1 MVDRDLWA
9 GLGLSA
15 SAMEKLHRLSGLVTR
30 WTARINLV
38 APSTIPEIWSRHV
51 EDSARLL
58 RFAPPAP
65 RLWADLGSG
74 GGFPGLVVAIALAD
88 RQAGSRVVLVE
99 SDQRKAALLREALRQ
114 LDIPAEILAER
125 AEMIAPLG
133 ADILSARALAP
144 LDLLCGH
151 AHRHLAPGGR
161 ALFPKG
167 RSWREEV
174 DSARQDWAFDLDVHG
189 EGGHNA
195 GVVLVLENLRRA
207 GHETEF

>member
-1 MVDRDLWA
+1 MDRALWA
-9 GLGLSA
+9 ELDLSA
-15 SAMEKLHRLSGLVTR
+15 DAMEKLRRLSGLVAR
-30 WTARINLV
+30 WTGRINLV
-38 APSTIPEIWSRHV
+38 APSTVPAIWSRHV

-58 RFAPPAP
+58 RFAPRAP

-114 LDIPAEILAER
+114 LDLPAEILAER
-125 AEMIAPLG
+125 AETLAPLG

-144 LDLLCGH
+144 LDQLCGF
-151 AHRHLAPGGR
+151 AGGHLAPGGR

-167 RSWREEV
+167 RSWRDEV
-174 DSARQDWAFDLDVHG
+174 DSARRNWAFDLDVHG